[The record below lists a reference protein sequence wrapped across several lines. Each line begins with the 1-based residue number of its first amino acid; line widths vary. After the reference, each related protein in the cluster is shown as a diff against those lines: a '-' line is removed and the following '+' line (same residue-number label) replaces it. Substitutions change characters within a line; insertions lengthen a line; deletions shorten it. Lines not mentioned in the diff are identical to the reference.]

1 MTVGVQA
8 ASVLPGG
15 VTMLPSRCT
24 WVHPHAVVLML
35 GDERAAADHTGS
47 VSAFQVGGRH
57 AVGKLQ
63 TST

>member
-1 MTVGVQA
+1 MTVGIQA
-8 ASVLPGG
+8 ASVLPGR
-15 VTMLPSRCT
+15 VTSLPSLCT

-35 GDERAAADHTGS
+35 RDERAAANHTGS

-57 AVGKLQ
+57 AVGKTQ